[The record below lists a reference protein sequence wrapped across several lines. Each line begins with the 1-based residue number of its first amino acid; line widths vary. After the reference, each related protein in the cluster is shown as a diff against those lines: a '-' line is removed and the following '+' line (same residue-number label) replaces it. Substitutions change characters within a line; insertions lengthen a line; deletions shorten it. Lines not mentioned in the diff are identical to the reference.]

1 MYSYKSY
8 NKAILLK
15 IKMKLVNLIILVT
28 LVLSPFIYLP
38 IISKK
43 NRSTP
48 KGFNWYLVTFSVGI
62 IQTLFYLGILILL
75 KIPL

>member
-15 IKMKLVNLIILVT
+15 IKMKLVNLVILIT
-28 LVLSPFIYLP
+28 LVLSPFVYIP

-43 NRSTP
+43 NRGTP

-62 IQTLFYLGILILL
+62 IQTLFYLGFLILL